1 VGQALQTV
9 RERTDNT
16 YLHETLT
23 WAQTGMFQATIHL
36 QQNKDCVLSEFA
48 ETFDVSFDTIIEEL
62 HDHRV
67 TFVIELDH
75 CAAEYAEFLR
85 ASEQVSHF
93 EQLDGERYLVTKRS
107 CGAYAAVDRNHG
119 ILRRRSVIT
128 ANRRE
133 YTVLFFCRED
143 LRAMMDEFRQVGDV
157 ALGSLSKFHE
167 STSTLTDRQFEVL
180 ECALEAGYFEWPRD
194 ADSETVAGQL
204 GISRATFLEHLRK
217 AQSKLLTEAIEEH
230 GQTGRAGYVEPRAR

>member
-1 VGQALQTV
+1 
-9 RERTDNT
+9 
-16 YLHETLT
+16 
-23 WAQTGMFQATIHL
+23 MFQATIHL
-36 QQNKDCVLSEFA
+36 RQHKDCVLSEFA

-67 TFVIELDH
+67 TFVIELEH
-75 CAAEYAEFLR
+75 CAAEIADFFT
-85 ASEQVSHF
+85 ASEQVSQF
-93 EQLDGERYLVTKRS
+93 EQLDEESYLVTKQS

-133 YTVLFFCRED
+133 YTVLFFRRED
-143 LRAMMDEFRQVGDV
+143 LRAMIDQFRQIGDV
-157 ALGSLSKFHE
+157 TLERVSKFHE
-167 STSTLTDRQFEVL
+167 STSTLTDRQFEVV

-194 ADSETVAGQL
+194 ADSETVAGKL

-217 AQSKLLTEAIEEH
+217 AQSKLLTEAIEE
-230 GQTGRAGYVEPRAR
+230 QGRTSQAGYIEPRAR